1 MKNFLVLVCVVGL
14 HFYVLSQSYY
24 QWVERAD
31 SCIKAKDW
39 AGAES
44 AVVSALRTEPA
55 NGQNSLLMSN
65 LGTVQRYAG
74 NYEAALRS
82 YTNGLLMTPHS
93 VTLLRNRAAL
103 FSEIDSIDRAYQDY
117 SQILLI
123 DDADEV
129 PIGYS
134 DVPEIVN
141 GMGVSMNYKGFDLSL
156 FFQGV
161 ARTTFFLG
169 DAYFPF
175 NYPNIGRTGFLDDLK
190 DKYFDPAK
198 QNFDAEI
205 PLLYDEGWHG
215 SNYKNSTWWQRSG
228 AFLRL
233 KTAEL
238 GYTLPKSVTQNMR
251 LKTVRFF
258 VSGTNLLTFAKDVK
272 LWDPEINSTDGRGYP
287 LMRTANFGVNINF

>member
-1 MKNFLVLVCVVGL
+1 M
-14 HFYVLSQSYY
+14 
-24 QWVERAD
+24 
-31 SCIKAKDW
+31 
-39 AGAES
+39 
-44 AVVSALRTEPA
+44 LRDYIDKYRNR
-55 NGQNSLLMSN
+55 NGQKYGQQFGLIALGLFKDETEIANSPSQF
-65 LGTVQRYAG
+65 GT
-74 NYEAALRS
+74 S
-82 YTNGLLMTPHS
+82 YLKPGDIKYKDINGDG
-93 VTLLRNRAAL
+93 V
-103 FSEIDSIDRAYQDY
+103 
-117 SQILLI
+117 I

-134 DVPEIVN
+134 DVPEIVY

-238 GYTLPKSVTQNMR
+238 GYTLPKSVTQKLR

>member
-1 MKNFLVLVCVVGL
+1 
-14 HFYVLSQSYY
+14 
-24 QWVERAD
+24 
-31 SCIKAKDW
+31 
-39 AGAES
+39 
-44 AVVSALRTEPA
+44 
-55 NGQNSLLMSN
+55 
-65 LGTVQRYAG
+65 
-74 NYEAALRS
+74 
-82 YTNGLLMTPHS
+82 
-93 VTLLRNRAAL
+93 
-103 FSEIDSIDRAYQDY
+103 
-117 SQILLI
+117 
-123 DDADEV
+123 
-129 PIGYS
+129 
-134 DVPEIVN
+134 
-141 GMGVSMNYKGFDLSL
+141 MGVSMNYKGFDLSL

-161 ARTTFFLG
+161 ARTTFCLG

-238 GYTLPKSVTQNMR
+238 GYTLPKSVTQKLR

>member
-1 MKNFLVLVCVVGL
+1 M
-14 HFYVLSQSYY
+14 
-24 QWVERAD
+24 
-31 SCIKAKDW
+31 
-39 AGAES
+39 
-44 AVVSALRTEPA
+44 
-55 NGQNSLLMSN
+55 
-65 LGTVQRYAG
+65 
-74 NYEAALRS
+74 
-82 YTNGLLMTPHS
+82 
-93 VTLLRNRAAL
+93 
-103 FSEIDSIDRAYQDY
+103 
-117 SQILLI
+117 
-123 DDADEV
+123 
-129 PIGYS
+129 PIS
-134 DVPEIVN
+134 
-141 GMGVSMNYKGFDLSL
+141 
-156 FFQGV
+156 
-161 ARTTFFLG
+161 
-169 DAYFPF
+169 PF

-238 GYTLPKSVTQNMR
+238 GYTLPKSVTQKLR